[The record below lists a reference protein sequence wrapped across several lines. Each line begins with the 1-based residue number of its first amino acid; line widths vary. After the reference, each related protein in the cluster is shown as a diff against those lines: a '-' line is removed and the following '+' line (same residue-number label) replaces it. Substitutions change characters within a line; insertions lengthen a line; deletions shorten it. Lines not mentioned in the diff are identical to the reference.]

1 MSDKDIEL
9 GCWGHE
15 NCNTHKIPICQCTC
29 WEFASQCDE
38 IYTIYK
44 DGRPR
49 TPDIHIADI
58 QMDTSNKHT
67 REMGN
72 NNQQTRNKNSDT
84 TETICTGTSNNK
96 RRHDNTKPNTSDERD
111 GNNSSL
117 VFVRPGTPPKTTKHV
132 TTDRPKKKWKTS
144 HTVPHKHQQPND
156 KERNFPRNIENI
168 KPIHTRDSVDSN
180 RNIHRSDKSIHNSIN
195 GRNNTMPTTTSRNNS
210 TPEMAIPGTS
220 TMGQTTKTC
229 DIGTPHNKS
238 TTNSNSSGTESE
250 PDSETIGQTYF
261 TFILHKSNQN
271 PNWEQAARTKS
282 SPTFISFD
290 HHNHYHI
297 IYSSDDKG
305 GNGSRQRGRIANY
318 MGATIT
324 GNTEINSTHS
334 KVFFLRR
341 FLLYCIRNGIE
352 SGRLHGLRIGTIMKD
367 AFEIFNQLYH
377 NRDPNKVNT
386 EIKEC
391 KKYIEE
397 NKTTN
402 QRIGKLKRRNI
413 VDTIE
418 ELLTEYSITSNSEW
432 NLKIPEKVKHQLLR
446 EYGLSVDNYVQRLIR
461 ARKHN
466 TITYYKETPME
477 ALILDCIDQYMEQ
490 HSNIEAGFH
499 ETCDWIEYL
508 FNSNNI
514 DLPEFLAWNSIIK
527 NMRYMKINT
536 LVLQGPTNA
545 GKSLIADTLVSLYHP
560 EEISRERD
568 NSGFHLDQ
576 IPEASAVIFEEPCI
590 TPTNVGTWIYS
601 I

>member
-29 WEFASQCDE
+29 WEFVSQCDE

-238 TTNSNSSGTESE
+238 TTNSNSSEQNQNQTQKQLDKHTLPSSSTSPTKTQTGNKLQEQNQVQHSSPSTTTTTTTSSTHQTTREE
-250 PDSETIGQTYF
+250 MEVDSE
-261 TFILHKSNQN
+261 
-271 PNWEQAARTKS
+271 
-282 SPTFISFD
+282 D
-290 HHNHYHI
+290 
-297 IYSSDDKG
+297 
-305 GNGSRQRGRIANY
+305 
-318 MGATIT
+318 
-324 GNTEINSTHS
+324 
-334 KVFFLRR
+334 
-341 FLLYCIRNGIE
+341 
-352 SGRLHGLRIGTIMKD
+352 
-367 AFEIFNQLYH
+367 
-377 NRDPNKVNT
+377 
-386 EIKEC
+386 
-391 KKYIEE
+391 
-397 NKTTN
+397 
-402 QRIGKLKRRNI
+402 
-413 VDTIE
+413 
-418 ELLTEYSITSNSEW
+418 ELLTTWVQQLQEIQKSIPRT
-432 NLKIPEKVKHQLLR
+432 LR
-446 EYGLSVDNYVQRLIR
+446 FS
-461 ARKHN
+461 
-466 TITYYKETPME
+466 
-477 ALILDCIDQYMEQ
+477 
-490 HSNIEAGFH
+490 F
-499 ETCDWIEYL
+499 
-508 FNSNNI
+508 
-514 DLPEFLAWNSIIK
+514 
-527 NMRYMKINT
+527 
-536 LVLQGPTNA
+536 
-545 GKSLIADTLVSLYHP
+545 
-560 EEISRERD
+560 
-568 NSGFHLDQ
+568 SGGSFY
-576 IPEASAVIFEEPCI
+576 IASATASKAGVSMVLELEQ
-590 TPTNVGTWIYS
+590 
-601 I
+601 